1 MRTLVL
7 VLIAV
12 GAIFG
17 AVDVAV
23 TAAASALGDTAA
35 AGPLLGVWGVGSL
48 LGGIVA
54 TRLGGAA
61 QGVRALVAL
70 VAALAIGHALLLPS
84 SGSLPAIGAVLLF
97 AGAWIAPTTG
107 AIYGMVGRCAP
118 AGTVTEAFAWVTAA
132 NSTGASIGAAV
143 AGSLTASL
151 GAPGA
156 FALAGAAGALAVAI
170 VVLRSGTLA
179 GEEPEV
185 VGSLAPAVA

>member
-17 AVDVAV
+17 AVDVTV

-35 AGPLLGVWGVGSL
+35 AGPLLGVWGLGSL

-54 TRLGGAA
+54 TLLGGAGR
-61 QGVRALVAL
+61 GVRGLVAL
-70 VAALAIGHALLLPS
+70 VAALAVGHAALLPS
-84 SGSLPAIGAVLLF
+84 SGSVLAIGAVLLF

-118 AGTVTEAFAWVTAA
+118 GGTVTEAFAWVTTA

-143 AGSLTASL
+143 AGSLTASF

-170 VVLRSGTLA
+170 VALWAGTLQTH
-179 GEEPEV
+179 ETLL
-185 VGSLAPAVA
+185 VGGLAPAVA